1 MYGKIFEKYNLDDAK
16 LTIEE
21 LVQNIP
27 TVSIHRSQILDGFK
41 IARTKKAGHRNLIKY
56 WRSFR
61 FTHFLTI
68 SSSEQDKKIDGDR
81 LPEEDWMRLLDWLDA
96 QSYRQQSPKILELL
110 EKFCESEFGLNIV
123 PVREL
128 GPLYYHFLKDWW
140 NLDLRVRYSYQADVP
155 IEVSF

>member
-56 WRSFR
+56 
-61 FTHFLTI
+61 
-68 SSSEQDKKIDGDR
+68 
-81 LPEEDWMRLLDWLDA
+81 
-96 QSYRQQSPKILELL
+96 
-110 EKFCESEFGLNIV
+110 
-123 PVREL
+123 
-128 GPLYYHFLKDWW
+128 
-140 NLDLRVRYSYQADVP
+140 
-155 IEVSF
+155 